1 MRVAERTMSRLVL
14 KLAPIVLMAGC
25 MSSIGATPSKQAPLP
40 DGDYTFT
47 HRFAE
52 QPAMP
57 SITMHVRIRG
67 RRVIVTNDDGPTD
80 VFAKGVVDEGLLLWH
95 AASQQWIIGDSEA
108 DKDAPEVGGC
118 SGGPEVIDLAKKI
131 YWTC

>member
-1 MRVAERTMSRLVL
+1 MRVARRVL
-14 KLAPIVLMAGC
+14 PKLAPIMLVAAC
-25 MSSIGATPSKQAPLP
+25 TTSVGATPVQSAPLP
-40 DGDYTFT
+40 DGDYTFA

-52 QPAMP
+52 HPTML
-57 SITMHVRIRG
+57 SITMHVRVRG
-67 RRVIVTNDDGPTD
+67 QRVAVTNDDGPTD
-80 VFAKGVVDEGLLLWH
+80 VFERGVVDEGLLLWH
-95 AASQQWIIGDSEA
+95 AASRQWIIGDTEA